1 MRTSRVG
8 HPTSSLYR
16 NSKRFVHADEA
27 FAQTFENGV
36 DSRRQDPREQ
46 FNQQKKKKKP
56 AAKAKKLV
64 TSKAHVIVKGMQFDA
79 DSTMTRNQLIRQSIK
94 LNTLNKYRRRIGT
107 YRTSI

>member
-8 HPTSSLYR
+8 HALSSTYR
-16 NSKRFVHADEA
+16 NSKRLLHADEA
-27 FAQTFENGV
+27 FAQAFE
-36 DSRRQDPREQ
+36 SRQQDPREQ
-46 FNQQKKKKKP
+46 FNHQKKKKKQT
-56 AAKAKKLV
+56 AVKTKKLV

-79 DSTMTRNQLIRQSIK
+79 NSTGTRNELIQCSTK